1 MQHEGPTL
9 SSGAMSPH
17 PEDARPDRN
26 EAAHADQAEQPSA
39 QQEEDGPPTPFDH
52 PLFLPVLLFA
62 GMLWF
67 GYDGFINSD
76 PDMTEHRVF
85 NQVGFALLTVLT
97 AFYGYKGYQEF
108 QQDKRREEEERRS
121 GS

>member
-1 MQHEGPTL
+1 
-9 SSGAMSPH
+9 MSPH
-17 PEDARPDRN
+17 PEDGRPDRN
-26 EAAHADQAEQPSA
+26 EAAHADQAEQPPA

-97 AFYGYKGYQEF
+97 AFFGYKGYREF
-108 QQDKRREEEERRS
+108 LQDKRREEEERRS
-121 GS
+121 GP